1 MFDPFAKIVY
11 DYMGGMED
19 IIKAKVR
26 MYLFDFVVSYIT
38 FFLVRN
44 LNFSIV
50 ILLNR
55 SELWF
60 LQLLLFKRIV
70 VSFGW

>member
-70 VSFGW
+70 VSFGS

>member
-26 MYLFDFVVSYIT
+26 MYLFDSVVSYIA
-38 FFLVRN
+38 FFFSRKFKLFYHNFIKQVRTM
-44 LNFSIV
+44 V
-50 ILLNR
+50 PAAT
-55 SELWF
+55 
-60 LQLLLFKRIV
+60 
-70 VSFGW
+70 SFQEDCGEFG